1 MGHGHLPLRSHQIHG
16 VWGSDGVWGS
26 HPSPCPSFTF
36 LRARICGGNCSSPL
50 AFQLLLHPLHHETL
64 HVHSGGGGGG
74 GFCLQRFHSLR
85 FSSGWGGC
93 LGGGRIVCKSAQ
105 LPSASSATAVM
116 REDRIDKLV
125 DRVETASVVQDW
137 EEEKEM
143 RMVMKELVDL
153 IVPEALAWASL
164 NGLVVGDKSIKG
176 SGTNVGL
183 GMVHAPLSLFPT
195 SFPQNAFMQAV
206 QLATDF
212 NILIDRVSQD
222 AQFLQQALARFV
234 LPFDDLHESLCKN
247 TLIQAATGFKPVG

>member
-1 MGHGHLPLRSHQIHG
+1 
-16 VWGSDGVWGS
+16 
-26 HPSPCPSFTF
+26 
-36 LRARICGGNCSSPL
+36 
-50 AFQLLLHPLHHETL
+50 
-64 HVHSGGGGGG
+64 
-74 GFCLQRFHSLR
+74 
-85 FSSGWGGC
+85 
-93 LGGGRIVCKSAQ
+93 
-105 LPSASSATAVM
+105 M

-125 DRVETASVVQDW
+125 DRVETTSVVQDW

-153 IVPEALAWASL
+153 IVPEALAWTSL

-222 AQFLQQALARFV
+222 TQFLQEALASTKKVDSFTAR
-234 LPFDDLHESLCKN
+234 LLDIHSQMLEEGLKQEIQLGLHRSDYMLDMAKGSLLQVEIN
-247 TLIQAATGFKPVG
+247 TISSSFAGLGSLISKLHR

>member
-1 MGHGHLPLRSHQIHG
+1 
-16 VWGSDGVWGS
+16 
-26 HPSPCPSFTF
+26 
-36 LRARICGGNCSSPL
+36 
-50 AFQLLLHPLHHETL
+50 
-64 HVHSGGGGGG
+64 VHSGGGSGG

-125 DRVETASVVQDW
+125 DRVETTSVVQDW

-164 NGLVVGDKSIKG
+164 NGLVVGDKSIK
-176 SGTNVGL
+176 V
-183 GMVHAPLSLFPT
+183 MHAIT
-195 SFPQNAFMQAV
+195 CSFPPSSLGYYRLILELRLFCSSNDPLPSILFLWVRCFAHGWKMR
-206 QLATDF
+206 QLVV
-212 NILIDRVSQD
+212 NLG
-222 AQFLQQALARFV
+222 V
-234 LPFDDLHESLCKN
+234 LCEF
-247 TLIQAATGFKPVG
+247 